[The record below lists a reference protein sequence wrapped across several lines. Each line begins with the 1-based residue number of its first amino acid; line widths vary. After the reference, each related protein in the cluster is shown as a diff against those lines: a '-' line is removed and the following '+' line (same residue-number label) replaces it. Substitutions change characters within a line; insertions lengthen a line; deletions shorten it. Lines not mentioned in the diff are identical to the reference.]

1 MGRTDRSTLRV
12 TKTIHN
18 RMLHLI
24 SITYCLFSHAF
35 VVAQVGDSALP
46 VINQRVLEFVNAHM
60 GERVDRGECWD
71 LAAFALNDAGAKW
84 NGKLQYG
91 RLLDPGKEPVL
102 PGDIIQLEGVEFKWH
117 EGDATNVI
125 TMPHHTAIVYEVKS
139 SGNYVVAHQNM
150 QGIGRKVGL
159 GTIVL
164 EHRSKGK
171 IMIYRPQLD

>member
-1 MGRTDRSTLRV
+1 MRILNLG
-12 TKTIHN
+12 
-18 RMLHLI
+18 LI
-24 SITYCLFSHAF
+24 TFCLFSHAF
-35 VVAQVGDSALP
+35 VIAQVGDTTLP
-46 VINQRVLEFVNAHM
+46 VLNQRVVEFVHAHM

-71 LAAFALNDAGAKW
+71 LAAFALNEAGAKW

-91 RLLDPGKEPVL
+91 RLLDPKKEQVL
-102 PGDIIQLEGVEFKWH
+102 PGDIIQLEGVEFKWW

-139 SGNYVVAHQNM
+139 SGNYLVAHQNM

-171 IMIYRPQLD
+171 IMIYRPQED